1 MRPIIKKFKDFALDD
16 NDPTFRTEF
25 FVARARKTKWPGDA
39 KYGIKVTKKT
49 LKRAVDRNRGKR
61 MLRVWIRGCEK
72 YMSPD
77 LDYIFIV
84 RAGILHADFTLAQN
98 LMRSALKKLKANN

>member
-1 MRPIIKKFKDFALDD
+1 MRTVIKKYKDFELSD

-25 FVARARKTKWPGDA
+25 FIARARPTRWPGDA
-39 KYGIKVTKKT
+39 KYGIKSTKKT
-49 LKRAVDRNRGKR
+49 LRRAVDRNRGKR

-84 RAGILHADFTLAQN
+84 RARILDADFTLAQN
-98 LMRSALKKLKANN
+98 LMRTAMKKLKTEN